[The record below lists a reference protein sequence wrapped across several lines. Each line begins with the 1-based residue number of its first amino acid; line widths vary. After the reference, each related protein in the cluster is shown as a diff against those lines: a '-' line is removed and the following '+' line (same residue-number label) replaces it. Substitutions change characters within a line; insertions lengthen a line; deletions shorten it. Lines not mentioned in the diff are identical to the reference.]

1 MTRYHFTG
9 KNLSGHTVD
18 GYASAAD
25 QADLEIKLVNQG
37 VYLQSARPAL
47 GVLQQQVVRRLK
59 AAELTRATRQLQ
71 ILIKSRVTVVEAL
84 ELVADQVRDRTLRS
98 VIESII
104 GQVQSGRSLADS
116 FRDYPILFDELYTSM
131 VEAGESSGNLD
142 FAFDSIATYR
152 EKRETITRKVKSA
165 MAYPLLV
172 ILVAIM
178 VVFALVLYVVPVFSS
193 MYENFDA
200 ELPALTQLVVQISNS
215 LRGNMVYCVSGI
227 VVLLAGLVSLSATRK
242 FQYMCHVLLMRLP
255 FVGRITSKVVTA
267 RFART
272 MGSLLT
278 SGVDILVALEIAA
291 KTTGNK
297 YVTSTVMPA
306 GLQLA
311 EGKSLTEALESTKIF
326 PRAVLRLTASGEKTG
341 QLGEMLTRAADYYDS
356 ETDAEITTISSL
368 IEPIIIIMLGIFVAF
383 ILIAMYLPLFELV
396 RTV

>member
-1 MTRYHFTG
+1 
-9 KNLSGHTVD
+9 
-18 GYASAAD
+18 
-25 QADLEIKLVNQG
+25 
-37 VYLQSARPAL
+37 
-47 GVLQQQVVRRLK
+47 
-59 AAELTRATRQLQ
+59 
-71 ILIKSRVTVVEAL
+71 
-84 ELVADQVRDRTLRS
+84 
-98 VIESII
+98 
-104 GQVQSGRSLADS
+104 VQSGRSLAES

-131 VEAGESSGNLD
+131 IEAGESSGNLD

-152 EKRETITRKVKSA
+152 EKHEAITRKVKSA

-172 ILVAIM
+172 ILVAII

-215 LRGNMVYCVSGI
+215 LRGNMVYYVSGF
-227 VVLLAGLVSLSATRK
+227 VVLLAGLVGLSTTRK
-242 FQYMCHVLLMRLP
+242 FQYMCHVLLMRMP

-291 KTTGNK
+291 KTTGNR
-297 YVTSTVMPA
+297 YVTSTVLPA
-306 GLQLA
+306 GLQLV
-311 EGKSLTEALESTKIF
+311 EGKSLTEALESTKVF

-356 ETDAEITTISSL
+356 ETDAEITTITSL

-383 ILIAMYLPLFELV
+383 ILIAMYLPLFDLV